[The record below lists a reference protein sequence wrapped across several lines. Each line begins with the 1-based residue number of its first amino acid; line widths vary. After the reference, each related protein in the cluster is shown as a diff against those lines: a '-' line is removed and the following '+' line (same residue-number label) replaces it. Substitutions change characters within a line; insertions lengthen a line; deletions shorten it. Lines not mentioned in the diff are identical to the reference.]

1 MVAAGP
7 HGRSELSRWG
17 SPRRPSCRF
26 QRLPRSLAQT
36 VGPLAEP
43 VSASPRS
50 RSAGSGGRSEC
61 EHQPQS
67 RLDGLHH
74 LGRQRADSL
83 AEEALIDGNQL

>member
-1 MVAAGP
+1 MAGLSCLDGEARDARLAQSSASP
-7 HGRSELSRWG
+7 GRSLEMW
-17 SPRRPSCRF
+17 
-26 QRLPRSLAQT
+26 
-36 VGPLAEP
+36 GPLAEP
-43 VSASPRS
+43 VSASPIS

-83 AEEALIDGNQL
+83 AEEALIDGIQL